1 MASPRRRPVG
11 FLLRLATA
19 LAVLL
24 LVLLLG
30 LPILAM
36 LFRVPVGVL
45 VGRLGDPE
53 IQQALRLSLITS
65 ALSTLTVVLLGLPTA
80 YLLAARS
87 FPGKRILEGVLDLPM
102 VLPPTVAGLA
112 LLLAFGRAGLAGG
125 ALRAFG
131 VTLPFTTMAVI
142 VAQVFMAVPFFI
154 APVRAGMAAVDQR
167 YLDAAATLRAS
178 ETYTFF
184 RIILPLSL
192 PTVLAGT
199 AMAWARSLGEFGAT
213 ITFAGNLPGRTQ
225 TMPLAVYVQMESDI
239 DRAVALSVLLLV
251 MSATLL
257 IALRY
262 TPVGL
267 FGNRGHAELH
277 RP

>member
-1 MASPRRRPVG
+1 MAAHRRGSVE
-11 FLLRLATA
+11 FLLRLATV
-19 LAVLL
+19 LAVVLL
-24 LVLLLG
+24 ALLLG
-30 LPILAM
+30 LPLLA
-36 LFRVPVGVL
+36 LIFRVPAGEL
-45 VGRLGDPE
+45 IGRFGDPE
-53 IQQALRLSLITS
+53 VLQALRLSLITS
-65 ALSTLTVVLLGLPTA
+65 AGSTVVVLLLGLPTA

-87 FPGKRILEGVLDLPM
+87 FPGKRVLEAVLDLPM

-112 LLLAFGRAGLAGG
+112 LLLAFGRAGLAGS

-131 VTLPFTTMAVI
+131 IALPFTTVAVV
-142 VAQVFMAVPFFI
+142 VAQVFMAVPFFV
-154 APVRAGMAAVDQR
+154 APVRAGFAAVDRR

-178 ETYTFF
+178 ESYTFF
-184 RIILPLSL
+184 RVILPLSL
-192 PTVLAGT
+192 PTVLTGT

-257 IALRY
+257 VGLRY
-262 TPVGL
+262 APVGL
-267 FGNRGHAELH
+267 FWHKTNAQLQ

>member
-1 MASPRRRPVG
+1 MIPRRRRSVG
-11 FLLRLATA
+11 FLLRLASA

-24 LVLLLG
+24 LILLLG

-45 VGRLGDPE
+45 IGRLGDPE
-53 IQQALRLSLITS
+53 IRQALRLSLITS
-65 ALSTLTVVLLGLPTA
+65 ALSTLFVVLLGLPAA

-87 FPGKRILEGVLDLPM
+87 FPGKRLLEGILDLPM

-112 LLLAFGRAGLAGG
+112 LLLAFGRAGLAGA
-125 ALRAFG
+125 ALRGFG

-154 APVRAGMAAVDQR
+154 TPVRAGMAAVDQR

-184 RIILPLSL
+184 RVILPLSL

-257 IALRY
+257 VALRY